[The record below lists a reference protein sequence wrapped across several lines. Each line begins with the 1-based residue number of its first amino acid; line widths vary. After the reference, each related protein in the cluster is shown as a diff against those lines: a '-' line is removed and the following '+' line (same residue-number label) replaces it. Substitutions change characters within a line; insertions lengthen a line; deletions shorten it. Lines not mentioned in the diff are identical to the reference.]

1 MADRKTVCSQNQ
13 SFKFQR
19 NAGGETIRGP
29 RRLSVSVSEA
39 LNHSLDAVPVQEKP
53 GSAQGSVAIN
63 QNVFI
68 D

>member
-29 RRLSVSVSEA
+29 RRLSVSVSRF
-39 LNHSLDAVPVQEKP
+39 NHSLDAVPMQEKP
-53 GSAQGSVAIN
+53 GSAQSFVAIN

>member
-29 RRLSVSVSEA
+29 RRLSVSVSRF
-39 LNHSLDAVPVQEKP
+39 NHSLNAAVPVQENLRVL
-53 GSAQGSVAIN
+53 SR
-63 QNVFI
+63 
-68 D
+68 